1 MLNYGLLK
9 RKLRKVCKDSVTL
22 ISTTYVVRT
31 SFTVLAARP
40 RTLNSLSIIRYT
52 DSIIVWLTEIE
63 SYLIW
68 LEE

>member
-31 SFTVLAARP
+31 SFTVLAAIP